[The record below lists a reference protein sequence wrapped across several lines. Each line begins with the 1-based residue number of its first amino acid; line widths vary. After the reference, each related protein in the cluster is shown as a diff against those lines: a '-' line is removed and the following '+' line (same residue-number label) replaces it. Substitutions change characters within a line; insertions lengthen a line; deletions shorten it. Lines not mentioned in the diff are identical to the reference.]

1 MSKVRM
7 CITMLCV
14 KLCLYYALISGSEG
28 TKTIEEFGDER
39 KQQEKR
45 RRSKRIIAFEE
56 KKENG
61 ESKRKK
67 DSNYSSPHLQMMAS
81 IQVITLILVF
91 ILHDQLCFLF
101 SIDKENNHS
110 CYKLTHINM

>member
-1 MSKVRM
+1 MM
-7 CITMLCV
+7 CV
-14 KLCLYYALISGSEG
+14 KLCLYYTLISGSEG
-28 TKTIEEFGDER
+28 AKTMEEFEDER

-67 DSNYSSPHLQMMAS
+67 DSNYSSPHLQMTSS

-91 ILHDQLCFLF
+91 IIHEC
-101 SIDKENNHS
+101 
-110 CYKLTHINM
+110 

>member
-1 MSKVRM
+1 V
-7 CITMLCV
+7 LN
-14 KLCLYYALISGSEG
+14 CLYTFISGSEG

-67 DSNYSSPHLQMMAS
+67 YFNYSSVHLQMTSS
-81 IQVITLILVF
+81 IPVITLILVF
-91 ILHDQLCFLF
+91 IIREC
-101 SIDKENNHS
+101 
-110 CYKLTHINM
+110 